1 MIYIKNRDEIERI
14 RESNQ
19 IVAQTL
25 LYIKG
30 FIEPGI
36 TTGELNREIEDY
48 IQKKKE
54 NRLSRACMV
63 FLPAPVF
70 RCRMRLFTEF
80 RHLREN

>member
-36 TTGELNREIEDY
+36 TTGELNREIALD
-48 IQKKKE
+48 
-54 NRLSRACMV
+54 
-63 FLPAPVF
+63 
-70 RCRMRLFTEF
+70 
-80 RHLREN
+80 